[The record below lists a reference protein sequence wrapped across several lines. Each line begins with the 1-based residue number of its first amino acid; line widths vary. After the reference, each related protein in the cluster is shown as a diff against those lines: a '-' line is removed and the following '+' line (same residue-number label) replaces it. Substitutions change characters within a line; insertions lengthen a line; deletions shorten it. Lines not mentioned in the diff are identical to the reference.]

1 MPPLTFLRRLLTG
14 KGPSPSKGFAHPA
27 EELINPEL
35 KPYLENHNWRN
46 LRYPPYQEGYP
57 GQIAGTWFMRK
68 YQAEL
73 IDRIAGSIGLPD
85 DEYARYVEPI
95 LSNFAELAHLL
106 PASQNHHHDGPGG
119 LLRHSLEV
127 AAYTL
132 DGCLTSA
139 FDASETPA
147 RRSMRLRRWY
157 VAGVAAGLLHDA
169 GKPLSDIRATSFD
182 GAEEWNYERETL
194 HTWSVRTGLPRYFLH
209 WNPDRHANHVQVSVS
224 LVRGIIPDEAR
235 AWIRDGGHDIY
246 EAMLDAISGTGKSPL
261 TALVAWADETSVKH
275 DIRKGPRNG
284 SGGDTGVPV
293 PRLVTDAMLRLI
305 DDGSWKVNTPGGR
318 VWVAT
323 DGVYIAWSQAAGEIV
338 KMVVGDGVVALPRSP
353 ETLIGTLASHGI
365 AERAANGE
373 LYWYVTPHLLR
384 KNGQAPALRCLKL
397 TSPDLLFPLS
407 PVPPPIS
414 ISLGKEGKLKDLIAP
429 NDKQGAVASA
439 VDATQADLF
448 GPDPEVAAEMA
459 PNGESAAPKKPV
471 EAKSKRKKST
481 GDSAKQPGPSAN
493 IKVPAGLASAAGEVV
508 EVLPESQ
515 VIVSTEPEGELPEPE
530 EAPPP
535 SLSLEEMLGE
545 LSQAPADHEAA
556 VQGSTSTSA
565 DSASA
570 EALEEDSGHQLAA
583 QPAQEHQPVHQGQ
596 EAQRPAKISLSQ
608 LKGVKA
614 KEPAPAAGSP
624 APKAAQQ
631 QPTKPVPGAT
641 EAEAEAEGET
651 DAALLPLDL
660 AGRISAHEAYLLRQ
674 QPALA
679 SKLVAAAQ
687 DPSLLRVAYN
697 KVFVRLGGPFINQD
711 LNDLLAAG
719 WLWQNITV
727 EGAGMVTK
735 LQNREGFLLNADY
748 SLIVCKLADLNWH
761 VPHVTRLPEDE
772 LPLLR
777 RCVEQVMA
785 KSAPEQLGGLHL
797 RSISPNQVSLI
808 AAQNGVRPDLV
819 EEAIYALRDAVKVA
833 VRKKILIRALPEEIP
848 SK

>member
-14 KGPSPSKGFAHPA
+14 KGSLPSKGFAHPA
-27 EELINPEL
+27 EELITPEL

-57 GQIAGTWFMRK
+57 GQVAGTWFMRK

-132 DGCLTSA
+132 DGCLTTA

-182 GAEEWNYERETL
+182 GVEEWNYERETL
-194 HTWSVRTGLPRYFLH
+194 HTWSVRTGLSRYFLH
-209 WNPDRHANHVQVSVS
+209 WNSDRHENHVQVSVS

-261 TALVAWADETSVKH
+261 TSLVAWADETSVKR
-275 DIRKGPRNG
+275 DLRKGPRNG

-305 DDGSWKVNTPGGR
+305 DDGTWKVNTPGGR

-365 AERAANGE
+365 AERAANGD

-397 TSPDLLFPLS
+397 SSPDILFPLS

-414 ISLGKEGKLKDLIAP
+414 VSLGKEGKLQDLIAP

-439 VDATQADLF
+439 VDTTQADLF
-448 GPDPEVAAEMA
+448 GPDPSGEAVVALNAEA
-459 PNGESAAPKKPV
+459 PTQKKPS
-471 EAKSKRKKST
+471 EGKTKRKKSPGDAATQAGPST
-481 GDSAKQPGPSAN
+481 GITPLPAPVATTADSASP
-493 IKVPAGLASAAGEVV
+493 
-508 EVLPESQ
+508 
-515 VIVSTEPEGELPEPE
+515 TEIL
-530 EAPPP
+530 PP
-535 SLSLEEMLGE
+535 SQDVDTSTSEDALADGMGEQPVSFTLEEMLGD
-545 LSQAPADHEAA
+545 LSQVPGEPGHPLSDEVEPDSVVGQPEASIPATESEPAH
-556 VQGSTSTSA
+556 QSTP
-565 DSASA
+565 
-570 EALEEDSGHQLAA
+570 Q
-583 QPAQEHQPVHQGQ
+583 QQEPT
-596 EAQRPAKISLSQ
+596 QRPAKISLSQ
-608 LKGVKA
+608 LKGVQVKA
-614 KEPAPAAGSP
+614 PQPALTVTQSQSQSQPEQGKAPALP
-624 APKAAQQ
+624 AVQA
-631 QPTKPVPGAT
+631 
-641 EAEAEAEGET
+641 T
-651 DAALLPLDL
+651 DAHREIPGLCIQPEQTERLTE
-660 AGRISAHEAYLLRQ
+660 HEVYLLQ
-674 QPALA
+674 QHPSLA
-679 SKLVAAAQ
+679 SKLFAAAQ
-687 DPSLLRVAYN
+687 DPLSLRSAYN
-697 KVFVRLGGPFINQD
+697 KIFVRLGGAFLHQD

-719 WLWQNITV
+719 WLWQNISV

-735 LQNREGFLLNADY
+735 LQNRDGFVLSTDY
-748 SLIVCKLADLNWH
+748 SHIVCKLADLDLH
-761 VPHVTRLPEDE
+761 VPHVSRLPESD
-772 LPLLR
+772 LPVLR
-777 RCVEQVMA
+777 RCIDQVMA
-785 KSAPEQLGGLHL
+785 KSTPEQVGGLHL
-797 RSISPNQVSLI
+797 RSISPNQVATI
-808 AAQNGVRPDLV
+808 ATQNGVRPDLV
-819 EEAIYALRDAVKVA
+819 EEAIFALRDAVKVS